1 MLELLDQASH
11 ISRNTNMGNDI
22 FGTGKLRDVFGA
34 EVFEIASCVYGA
46 DSYDERCLA
55 ESGISP
61 LLLVTILY
69 PSYGRRDNSQMKI
82 FRFRVGARF

>member
-1 MLELLDQASH
+1 MFSEPRFS
-11 ISRNTNMGNDI
+11 
-22 FGTGKLRDVFGA
+22 KLRVACMERIHCSGQLLSNLILRWEIYQN
-34 EVFEIASCVYGA
+34 EVQTY
-46 DSYDERCLA
+46 YDERCLA